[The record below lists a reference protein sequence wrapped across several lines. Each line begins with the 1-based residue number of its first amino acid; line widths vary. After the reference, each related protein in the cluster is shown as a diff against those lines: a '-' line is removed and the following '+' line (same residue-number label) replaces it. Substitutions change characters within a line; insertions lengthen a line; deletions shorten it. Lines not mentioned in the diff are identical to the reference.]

1 MRVHD
6 HVRLWDEERIIS
18 VSEKSGAPGVGDN
31 ELVAQ
36 VVAQQD
42 ANAFGELVRRHQSQ
56 VRNFLRKLSRDY
68 VLADDL
74 AQDAFLHAWDKLHTF
89 TGQGSFIG
97 WLLKVAYTTFLQSK
111 RKSRRYVE
119 ILAEVGDD
127 ADTRGSRYTEDSD
140 EISDLD
146 KFLAVLTE
154 EERAVMILSY
164 ACGLSHREIG
174 DAANMPIG
182 TVKSIIFRGK
192 EKVRESFGIEDH
204 NYG

>member
-1 MRVHD
+1 M
-6 HVRLWDEERIIS
+6 
-18 VSEKSGAPGVGDN
+18 
-31 ELVAQ
+31 
-36 VVAQQD
+36 VAQQD

-89 TGQGSFIG
+89 NGQGSFIG

-119 ILAEVGDD
+119 ILAEMGDD
-127 ADTRGSRYTEDSD
+127 ADTRGSRYSEDSD
-140 EISDLD
+140 EMSDLD

>member
-1 MRVHD
+1 VAI
-6 HVRLWDEERIIS
+6 WGPEAIIS
-18 VSEKSGAPGVGDN
+18 IDRKSGAPGVGDN
-31 ELVAQ
+31 DLVAQ
-36 VVAQQD
+36 AVAQQD
-42 ANAFGELVRRHQSQ
+42 ADAFGELVRRHQSQ

-74 AQDAFLHAWDKLHTF
+74 AQDAFLHAWDKLHTY
-89 TGQGSFIG
+89 TGQGTFIG

-111 RKSRRYVE
+111 RKSTRYGEV
-119 ILAEVGDD
+119 LAEVGDD
-127 ADTRGSRYTEDSD
+127 ADVMGTRHTEDSD
-140 EISDLD
+140 EITDLD

-174 DAANMPIG
+174 DAANLPIG

-204 NYG
+204 KYG

>member
-1 MRVHD
+1 VAI
-6 HVRLWDEERIIS
+6 WNTERIIS
-18 VSEKSGAPGVGDN
+18 NSAQTGAPGIDDH

-36 VVAQQD
+36 VLAQQD
-42 ANAFGELVRRHQSQ
+42 AEAFGELVRRHQSQ
-56 VRNFLRKLSRDY
+56 VRNFLRKLTRDF

-74 AQDAFLHAWDKLHTF
+74 AQDAFLHAWDKLHTYR
-89 TGQGSFIG
+89 GQGTFIG

-111 RKSRRYVE
+111 RKSSRYGE
-119 ILAEVGDD
+119 ILEEMGHETEVHGG
-127 ADTRGSRYTEDSD
+127 RRTEQSTD
-140 EISDLD
+140 ITDLD

-174 DAANMPIG
+174 DAANLPVG

-192 EKVRESFGIEDH
+192 EKIRDSFDIEDH
-204 NYG
+204 KYG